1 MRLAPAFTRP
11 TSLPWAN
18 APGRELAR
26 LALPITVSTLSYAAM
41 NLTSTMFVAH
51 LGRDELA
58 GVGLGAVVSFAL
70 ICFAIGVLRGAKTLV
85 SQALGAGRPE
95 LVDTYAGSAAAI
107 AVTFGTLVAVLGV
120 LLAPLV
126 GHLCASP
133 RAGEFASSFLA
144 LRMLSAPV
152 VLLFAALREV
162 SYGEGNAVAPMRAS
176 LAGNAANI
184 ALDALFIVGLDLGV
198 SGAALATV
206 VAQSVELAVLAVP
219 VRRRLL
225 ALRPSRLAARA
236 VLRQGLPTGLQFV
249 VEVGSFLSLTAIIA
263 RMSSADAGAHQLV
276 LHLINVSF
284 LPAHALAEATSVLVG
299 QAVGAR
305 REDLVLVVARRAL
318 LLAALY
324 GLACMIVFAL
334 LGPRIVALMAD
345 DAEVAGVATTLLYL
359 GVGFLIADAANV
371 VARGALRGASDV
383 KYAAVVGVVT
393 AWVATPPL
401 ALLLGDG
408 LGWGAAGGWLG
419 LSLEIFVGAALFWR
433 RLQRG
438 GWRPAARRAQAELD
452 ASSANAPSVG

>member
-1 MRLAPAFTRP
+1 
-11 TSLPWAN
+11 
-18 APGRELAR
+18 
-26 LALPITVSTLSYAAM
+26 
-41 NLTSTMFVAH
+41 
-51 LGRDELA
+51 
-58 GVGLGAVVSFAL
+58 
-70 ICFAIGVLRGAKTLV
+70 
-85 SQALGAGRPE
+85 
-95 LVDTYAGSAAAI
+95 
-107 AVTFGTLVAVLGV
+107 
-120 LLAPLV
+120 
-126 GHLCASP
+126 
-133 RAGEFASSFLA
+133 
-144 LRMLSAPV
+144 
-152 VLLFAALREV
+152 
-162 SYGEGNAVAPMRAS
+162 
-176 LAGNAANI
+176 
-184 ALDALFIVGLDLGV
+184 
-198 SGAALATV
+198 
-206 VAQSVELAVLAVP
+206 
-219 VRRRLL
+219 
-225 ALRPSRLAARA
+225 
-236 VLRQGLPTGLQFV
+236 
-249 VEVGSFLSLTAIIA
+249 
-263 RMSSADAGAHQLV
+263 
-276 LHLINVSF
+276 
-284 LPAHALAEATSVLVG
+284 
-299 QAVGAR
+299 
-305 REDLVLVVARRAL
+305 VVARRAL